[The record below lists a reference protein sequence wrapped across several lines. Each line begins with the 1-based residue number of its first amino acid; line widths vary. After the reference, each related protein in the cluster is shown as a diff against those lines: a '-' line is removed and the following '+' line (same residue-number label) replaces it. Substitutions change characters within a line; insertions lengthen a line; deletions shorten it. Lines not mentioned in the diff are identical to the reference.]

1 MNFYNNLSWAIK
13 DDDDDDDDDDMFL
26 FIVIG
31 KRPLIAE
38 QRF

>member
-13 DDDDDDDDDDMFL
+13 DNDDDDDNFL

-31 KRPLIAE
+31 KRSLIAE